1 MSDKNA
7 SASSALLQRVFW
19 RLHFWAGILTAPIML
34 IAAITG
40 ILYIFTPQI
49 EAWKH
54 ADLDL
59 VKHPAPALAL
69 EQQIA
74 AAKGE
79 VSHLNLRTIVPAY
92 QEGETSFFI
101 FGEKKSANKKEE
113 VKPMVQHD
121 EHAGHIM
128 PATNPEPQAT
138 QSDASKKMGGESHSN
153 ASSLL
158 VYVDPTTAQVQGQ
171 LAEKDRFKEWSRKL
185 HSTLLQ
191 GDGWRWIIELG
202 ACWLLVLMLSGIYL
216 WWPRGKAG
224 WKEAFTYP
232 RSNGKSLSRLNWR
245 YLHSVTS
252 IVLALLTIVIILT
265 GITWSKYAGDNF
277 KTMQSSLGQQ
287 APRPPKDLQSNVL
300 LDQAPLSAQAILEIA
315 KAQAP
320 AIRIQMTP
328 PKGKNGVWRIEN
340 YDRSQPEKRFVLM
353 LDAYNGANLFQ
364 SGWNNFPAL
373 ARATAVGIPF
383 HRGEFGWWNQALL
396 LLVGISVI
404 FSIISGYAMWLKRRK
419 TGQIS
424 APKMEVRHVTAIP
437 WWLYLLSAALAYALP
452 VFGISLLIF
461 IGLEA
466 LSLLLQR
473 LNIYST
479 Q

>member
-1 MSDKNA
+1 MSDKNT
-7 SASSALLQRVFW
+7 SATSALLQRVFW
-19 RLHFWAGILTAPIML
+19 RLHFWAGILTAPIMM

-54 ADLDL
+54 ADLDF
-59 VKHPAPALAL
+59 VKQPAPALAL

-74 AAKGE
+74 AAKSE
-79 VSHLNLRTIVPAY
+79 VTHLNLRTIVPAY

-113 VKPMVQHD
+113 VKPNVQHD
-121 EHAGHIM
+121 EHAGHMM
-128 PATNPEPQAT
+128 PATNPESPQAKT
-138 QSDASKKMGGESHSN
+138 DSSKKMSGESHSN
-153 ASSLL
+153 GSSSSML
-158 VYVDPTTAQVQGQ
+158 VYVDPSTAQVQGV
-171 LAEKDRFKEWSRKL
+171 LAEQDRFKEWSRKL

-224 WKEAFTYP
+224 WKEAFVYP
-232 RSNGKSLSRLNWR
+232 RSGQSRVNWR
-245 YLHSVTS
+245 YLHSVSS
-252 IVLALLTIVIILT
+252 IVLALLTIIIILT

-287 APRPPKDLQSNVL
+287 APRPPKDLQSSVI
-300 LDQAPLSAQAILEIA
+300 LDKAPLSAQAIFEIA

-320 AIRIQMTP
+320 AIRMQMTP
-328 PKGKNGVWRIEN
+328 PKGKKGVWRIEN
-340 YDRSQPEKRFVLM
+340 YDRSQPQKRFVLI
-353 LDAYNGANLFQ
+353 LDAYSGANLFQ
-364 SGWNNFPAL
+364 SSWDDFPGL

-404 FSIISGYAMWLKRRK
+404 FSIISGYVMWLKRRK

-424 APKMEVRHVTAIP
+424 APKIEVRHITAVP
-437 WWLYLLSAALAYALP
+437 WWLCIISAALAYALP

-461 IGLEA
+461 IALEA
-466 LSLLLQR
+466 FSLLIQR
-473 LNIYST
+473 LNFYST